1 MPGQP
6 SDRIR
11 MPVLHKAVTVRR
23 KITIASSMTKKKL
36 DLIPLVIFLV
46 SVLLLF
52 YEVIINRVGLQ
63 LPHYIGFIL
72 LAASLFLFFRN
83 HKMGVLSIGLTC
95 ILGLIGLV
103 SFSPAISVFS
113 MEANISEYS
122 SLTLFRFQPIFIVWL
137 ILHLFL
143 SGRYYLG
150 IANKKYWDN
159 INSEK
164 TYKEFE

>member
-1 MPGQP
+1 M
-6 SDRIR
+6 
-11 MPVLHKAVTVRR
+11 AN
-23 KITIASSMTKKKL
+23 SMTKKRL
-36 DLIPLVIFLV
+36 DLIPLGIFLL
-46 SVLLLF
+46 SVFLLY

-72 LAASLFLFFRN
+72 IAVSIFLFFRN

-103 SFSPAISVFS
+103 SFSPAISIFS
-113 MEANISEYS
+113 MQANISDYS
-122 SLTLFRFQPIFIVWL
+122 SMTLIRFQPIFIVWL

-159 INSEK
+159 LNSEK
-164 TYKEFE
+164 TYKEFK